1 MRKIVVSAFLS
12 LDGVMQSPG
21 GPNEDPVNGFK
32 HGGWVFPYF
41 DEAMGNS
48 VSEMFAVPFDL
59 LLGRKTYEIFAAHW
73 PHVGADDPIGPVFD
87 RITKYVATRN
97 PDFKPLWQ
105 NSQTLGTDTVAA
117 IRRLRSEEGPDLL
130 TQGSSDF
137 LQTLFKSD
145 LVDEIN
151 ISIFPVVLGR
161 GKKLFGDGAS
171 AAALKLAGSKVSA
184 SGVIINKYLRGGQVV
199 TGSFQLEPPTEA
211 ELERRRSLT

>member
-1 MRKIVVSAFLS
+1 
-12 LDGVMQSPG
+12 MQSPG
-21 GPNEDPVNGFK
+21 GPNEDPVKGFK

-73 PHVGADDPIGPVFD
+73 PYVGADAPIGPLFD

-97 PDFKPLWQ
+97 PDFKPHWQ

-184 SGVIINKYLRGGQVV
+184 SGVTINKYLRGGQVV

>member
-1 MRKIVVSAFLS
+1 MRKVVVGAFLS

-21 GPNEDPVNGFK
+21 GPHEDPVRGFR
-32 HGGWVFPYF
+32 HGGWIVPYF
-41 DEAMGNS
+41 DETMGNS
-48 VSEMFAVPFDL
+48 VSEMFAKPFDL

-73 PHVGADDPIGPVFD
+73 PYVGADDPIGSRFD

-97 PDFKPLWQ
+97 PNWKPDWQ
-105 NSQTLGTDTVAA
+105 NSQTLGTDAAAA

-137 LQTLFKSD
+137 LQTLFKND

-151 ISIFPVVLGR
+151 ISIFPVVLGS
-161 GKKLFGDGAS
+161 GKKLFGDGAPP
-171 AAALKLAGSKVSA
+171 AALKLVSSKLSA
-184 SGVIINKYLRGGQVV
+184 SGVIVSKYLRGGQVV

>member
-21 GPNEDPVNGFK
+21 GPNEDPVKGFK
-32 HGGWVFPYF
+32 HGGWVVPYF

-48 VSEMFAVPFDL
+48 VGEMFAMPFDL

-73 PHVGADDPIGPVFD
+73 PYVGADDPIGPLFD

-97 PDFKPLWQ
+97 PDFKPRWQ

-137 LQTLFKSD
+137 LQTLFESD

-151 ISIFPVVLGR
+151 ISIFPVVLGS

-171 AAALKLAGSKVSA
+171 AAALKLAGSKASA
-184 SGVIINKYLRGGQVV
+184 SGITINKYLRAGQVV

>member
-1 MRKIVVSAFLS
+1 
-12 LDGVMQSPG
+12 
-21 GPNEDPVNGFK
+21 
-32 HGGWVFPYF
+32 
-41 DEAMGNS
+41 
-48 VSEMFAVPFDL
+48 
-59 LLGRKTYEIFAAHW
+59 
-73 PHVGADDPIGPVFD
+73 
-87 RITKYVATRN
+87 
-97 PDFKPLWQ
+97 
-105 NSQTLGTDTVAA
+105 VAA

-184 SGVIINKYLRGGQVV
+184 SGVTINKYLRGGQVL